1 MESVIHYLPA
11 LSTPGDACD
20 DCNVDDGRA
29 DDAHDDDDGD
39 YDGLA
44 SDAVT
49 LPAAGMHPWLTRS
62 RWPLPKMKSAGARC
76 DDDVGDAG
84 VDAVAAA
91 AALLS
96 PGNRSRCAAPTCYQL
111 RVSLM

>member
-1 MESVIHYLPA
+1 
-11 LSTPGDACD
+11 
-20 DCNVDDGRA
+20 
-29 DDAHDDDDGD
+29 
-39 YDGLA
+39 
-44 SDAVT
+44 
-49 LPAAGMHPWLTRS
+49 
-62 RWPLPKMKSAGARC
+62 MKSAAARC

-91 AALLS
+91 AA

>member
-1 MESVIHYLPA
+1 MSCCCCCCCVRVCVCGCYMESVIHYSPA
-11 LSTPGDACD
+11 LSTPGDACG

-29 DDAHDDDDGD
+29 DDAHDDDYGD

-62 RWPLPKMKSAGARC
+62 R
-76 DDDVGDAG
+76 
-84 VDAVAAA
+84 
-91 AALLS
+91 
-96 PGNRSRCAAPTCYQL
+96 
-111 RVSLM
+111 